1 MNEKEAQLS
10 KLEADLAR
18 VRNLRDEL
26 QTELHMRKT
35 SQEQDKSSVNQMKGL
50 LEARE
55 NRIAALESEVERIKL
70 STDGVKNIKQSTAEL
85 SPDELRAK
93 FDTLEKQ
100 YEMLNAEL
108 SSMQAAFKRTSKLAS
123 QKIAELT
130 ASEERVQRAIAEKS
144 KADQKYFAAMKSK
157 EARDVELRNLRIQNM
172 KSSDIVAQLKE
183 AESLARSLVSNVEKQ
198 LAETKSTF
206 ANTMAQYRAA
216 QQLATESDITCQGLK
231 LQVADLKTELASRDA
246 SLASANRN
254 CRKAESEVEG
264 LKATLADTKKSL
276 ESWRNKGLG
285 NNSNEYEMLRVC
297 ILSSLAQSTQANLPY
312 SHSLFAMCAAAISST
327 QCSKPVDMSFATSV
341 SRSDSNLECANV
353 PTAPNRSA
361 ITTTCISHF
370 NHATPILFSVTYL
383 TFRFFFHR
391 LRHDIIERFSF
402 YFLRITGR
410 N

>member
-1 MNEKEAQLS
+1 MQSERTSYKVEIENEAQLAVDEKEAQLS

-35 SQEQDKSSVNQMKGL
+35 SQEQDISSVDQMKGL

-70 STDGVKNIKQSTAEL
+70 STDGVKEIKQSTAEL
-85 SPDELRAK
+85 PPDELRSK
-93 FDTLEKQ
+93 FETLEKQ
-100 YEMLNAEL
+100 YEMLNTEL

-130 ASEERVQRAIAEKS
+130 ASEEKVQRAMAEKS

-157 EARDVELRNLRIQNM
+157 EARDIEIRNLRIQNM
-172 KSSDIVAQLKE
+172 KSSDIVAQLKD
-183 AESLARSLVSNVEKQ
+183 AESLARSLISNVEKQ

-216 QQLATESDITCQGLK
+216 QQLATESDITCQGLR

-276 ESWRNKGLG
+276 ESWRSRGLG

-297 ILSSLAQSTQANLPY
+297 IRPIPEKGRRLICVPVIRSLQCMPSQLHKHGAQNLWTCFLQPMY
-312 SHSLFAMCAAAISST
+312 RRAAAISYA
-327 QCSKPVDMSFATSV
+327 QMSQ
-341 SRSDSNLECANV
+341 
-353 PTAPNRSA
+353 
-361 ITTTCISHF
+361 
-370 NHATPILFSVTYL
+370 
-383 TFRFFFHR
+383 
-391 LRHDIIERFSF
+391 LRQIVRQ
-402 YFLRITGR
+402 
-410 N
+410 